1 MYIYGSVENVNVYN
15 HAQLSG
21 ADLGFEEMTYLF
33 VTFCQ
38 IANLISYQC
47 KYWDF
52 ETKQVDSSSEITHKQ
67 NIMLT
72 YQSGN
77 SGSWFD

>member
-15 HAQLSG
+15 HVQLSW
-21 ADLGFEEMTYLF
+21 ADLGFEE
-33 VTFCQ
+33 
-38 IANLISYQC
+38 ISYQC
-47 KYWDF
+47 KYWHF